1 MFAKPRPKKSPLPPQ
16 SKKRKTTSAVE
27 EVSFDNDARH
37 EYLTGFHKR
46 KQQRIKN
53 AQEEAAKRARQE
65 KIEMRKQIREERR
78 REVEEHV
85 QTVNRLLQESEAAGA
100 VEQESDDEA
109 SDEWDGFPDQPNLDI
124 VDHEEE
130 YIDEDRYTTVTVESV
145 SVTRDGLH
153 KPQVD
158 ESEDEDDAKDEG
170 KTAKDSTADKSR
182 QDRPKKKK
190 KKFRYES
197 RFDRQLTDRK
207 QRVKKARRT

>member
-1 MFAKPRPKKSPLPPQ
+1 MFAKPRPKKSILPPP

-27 EVSFDNDARH
+27 EVNFDFDARH

-65 KIEMRKQIREERR
+65 KLEMRKQIREERK

-100 VEQESDDEA
+100 VEQESDEGDE
-109 SDEWDGFPDQPNLDI
+109 EWDGIPDQPELDI
-124 VDHEEE
+124 VDHQEE

-158 ESEDEDDAKDEG
+158 EDNEEDKKEEENKDE
-170 KTAKDSTADKSR
+170 KTEKSR
-182 QDRPKKKK
+182 REPKKKK
-190 KKFRYES
+190 KKFRYDTKFE
-197 RFDRQLTDRK
+197 RQLADKK
-207 QRVKKARRT
+207 QRIKKAKRRSG

>member
-1 MFAKPRPKKSPLPPQ
+1 MFAKPRPKKSILPPP
-16 SKKRKTTSAVE
+16 SKKRKMTSAVE
-27 EVSFDNDARH
+27 EVNFDFEARQ

-65 KIEMRKQIREERR
+65 KLELRKQIREERKR
-78 REVEEHV
+78 DVEEHV
-85 QTVNRLLQESEAAGA
+85 QTVNRLLKESEAAGA
-100 VEQESDDEA
+100 VEQESDEEDG
-109 SDEWDGFPDQPNLDI
+109 EWDGFPDQPELDI

-158 ESEDEDDAKDEG
+158 DKDNEEDKKVEEPKDDQKA
-170 KTAKDSTADKSR
+170 KSR
-182 QDRPKKKK
+182 REPKKKK
-190 KKFRYES
+190 KKFRYETK
-197 RFDRQLTDRK
+197 FERQLTDKK
-207 QRVKKARRT
+207 QRIKKAKRRA

>member
-1 MFAKPRPKKSPLPPQ
+1 MFAKPRPKKSILPPP
-16 SKKRKTTSAVE
+16 SKKRKMTSAVE
-27 EVSFDNDARH
+27 EVNFDFEARQ

-65 KIEMRKQIREERR
+65 KLELRKQIREERKR
-78 REVEEHV
+78 DVEEHV
-85 QTVNRLLQESEAAGA
+85 QTVNRLLKESEAAGA
-100 VEQESDDEA
+100 VEQESDEEDG
-109 SDEWDGFPDQPNLDI
+109 EWDGFPDQPELDI

-158 ESEDEDDAKDEG
+158 DKDNEEDKKVEEPKDDQKG
-170 KTAKDSTADKSR
+170 KSR
-182 QDRPKKKK
+182 REPKKKK
-190 KKFRYES
+190 KKFRYETK
-197 RFDRQLTDRK
+197 FERQLTDKK
-207 QRVKKARRT
+207 QRIKKAKRRA

>member
-1 MFAKPRPKKSPLPPQ
+1 M
-16 SKKRKTTSAVE
+16 TSAVE
-27 EVSFDNDARH
+27 EVNFDFEARQ

-65 KIEMRKQIREERR
+65 KLELRKQIREERKR
-78 REVEEHV
+78 DVEEHV
-85 QTVNRLLQESEAAGA
+85 QAVNRLLQESVAAGA
-100 VEQESDDEA
+100 VEQESDEDG
-109 SDEWDGFPDQPNLDI
+109 EWDGFPDQPELDI

-158 ESEDEDDAKDEG
+158 DRDNEEDGKVEEPKDDKKA
-170 KTAKDSTADKSR
+170 KSR
-182 QDRPKKKK
+182 REPKKKK
-190 KKFRYES
+190 KKFRYETK
-197 RFDRQLTDRK
+197 FERQLTDKK
-207 QRVKKARRT
+207 QRIKKAKRRA